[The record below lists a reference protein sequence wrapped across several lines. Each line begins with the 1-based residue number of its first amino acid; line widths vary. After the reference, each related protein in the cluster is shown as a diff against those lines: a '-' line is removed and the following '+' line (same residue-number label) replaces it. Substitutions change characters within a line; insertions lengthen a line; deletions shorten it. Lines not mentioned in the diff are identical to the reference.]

1 MRIEAGEVTMV
12 IDGRKIIEGASLVCA
27 PETMT
32 ALVGP
37 SGAGKT
43 TLLHLLG
50 LLLRPTGGRVL
61 ADGVDTTN
69 WGSRQRRLF
78 WKNHAAFVLQDYGVM
93 EEETVGFNVTMTSS
107 LFGSRVV
114 GDHERMEA
122 ALAKT
127 GLSGRGREL
136 AARLSGGEKR
146 RLAIARALYKDAQVI
161 FADEPTASLDDGNR
175 ARVIELLV
183 SLARQG
189 RVVVVATHDDGV
201 AGASDSQYSLGRS
214 PATPVPGRHTGSRS
228 RWKRLP
234 AYP

>member
-1 MRIEAGEVTMV
+1 MRIEADGVTMV
-12 IDGRKIIEGASLVCA
+12 LGGRKIIEGASLVCA
-27 PETMT
+27 PGTMT

-61 ADGVDTTN
+61 ADGTDTTG

-78 WKNHAAFVLQDYGVM
+78 WKNHAAFILQDYGVI
-93 EEETVGFNVTMTSS
+93 EEESVAFNVTMTSS
-107 LFGSRVV
+107 VFGSRVV
-114 GDHERMEA
+114 GDHERLKA
-122 ALAKT
+122 ALAET
-127 GLSGRGREL
+127 GLTGREREL
-136 AARLSGGEKR
+136 AARLSGGQKR

-175 ARVIELLV
+175 ARVVELLV

-189 RVVVVATHDDGV
+189 RVVVVATHD
-201 AGASDSQYSLGRS
+201 AEMASASDSQYSLGRS
-214 PATPVPGRHTGSRS
+214 
-228 RWKRLP
+228 
-234 AYP
+234 